1 MDGCTSVRSKH
12 VQFVGVQRLALENS
26 SEARVDEVENNRSH
40 IYLISHNNSGHTFI
54 MLFSTDYVEKSGF

>member
-1 MDGCTSVRSKH
+1 MLGL
-12 VQFVGVQRLALENS
+12 GVQRLASENS
-26 SEARVDEVENNRSH
+26 SGARVDEVENNRSH